1 MVMGRTIYRYLA
13 IGEKKMKNDVDYLK
27 IAYYCMVCMLLA
39 IFVLILFN
47 TIYLSS
53 PLIGLYDEAAI
64 IIIFIIKIFIA
75 IFSFLTIL
83 FMAITVYNF

>member
-1 MVMGRTIYRYLA
+1 MVMGKFKNRYLA

-53 PLIGLYDEAAI
+53 PWIGLYDEAAI
-64 IIIFIIKIFIA
+64 IIVFIIKIFIA

>member
-1 MVMGRTIYRYLA
+1 
-13 IGEKKMKNDVDYLK
+13 MKNDVDYLK

-53 PLIGLYDEAAI
+53 PWIGLYDEIAI
-64 IIIFIIKIFIA
+64 IIVFIIKIFIA

-83 FMAITVYNF
+83 FMAIIVYNF

>member
-1 MVMGRTIYRYLA
+1 MVMGKFKNRYLV

-53 PLIGLYDEAAI
+53 PWIGLYDEVAI
-64 IIIFIIKIFIA
+64 IITFIIKIFIA

>member
-1 MVMGRTIYRYLA
+1 MVMGKFKNRYLV
-13 IGEKKMKNDVDYLK
+13 IGEKKMRNDVDYLK

-53 PLIGLYDEAAI
+53 PWIGLYDEVAI

>member
-1 MVMGRTIYRYLA
+1 
-13 IGEKKMKNDVDYLK
+13 MKNDVDYLK

-53 PLIGLYDEAAI
+53 PWIGLYDEIAI
-64 IIIFIIKIFIA
+64 IIVFIIKIFIA

>member
-1 MVMGRTIYRYLA
+1 
-13 IGEKKMKNDVDYLK
+13 MKNDVDYLK

-53 PLIGLYDEAAI
+53 PWIGLYDEAAI
-64 IIIFIIKIFIA
+64 IIVFIIKIFIA